1 VIGIAEWIGRRAVGD
16 LVGAGEVFV
25 RQVPAVLDVDDA
37 DVGAGAAGNRC
48 RIESLDAAWR
58 GVAIALRPT
67 EVRCHGW
74 GGRLGLAVG
83 RLDHLKGAEIGDQ
96 AIGVGPRPQFQAV
109 PQIQIGPGA
118 TRTRRPPATVG
129 VEAGFRTREEPLD
142 RRPGI
147 LRGAPT

>member
-1 VIGIAEWIGRRAVGD
+1 MIGIAEWIGRRAVGD

-96 AIGVGPRPQFQAV
+96 AIGVGPRP
-109 PQIQIGPGA
+109 
-118 TRTRRPPATVG
+118 PATVG